1 MEVIDYLWSSTKA
14 LKIKDFITIGGIFAT
29 SFISLKTLRHTKKNN
44 SKSLFVNSITKER
57 VESMSE
63 LKEQVA
69 RYLSTVA
76 RYSLIE
82 NNKNYSVDELVKEI
96 EYTTL
101 RIVFQL
107 NPNNSDEEKIH
118 NELRKINAIIKY
130 RLLYM
135 NNDNEKTYPTG
146 LLNLID
152 DHAIEV
158 TDFYSTYP
166 NDKLIYS
173 NIEVSKKILNHF
185 QKNHPKLL
193 EKTLD
198 YLVKD
203 IREHLK
209 GEWNKIKTEAESK

>member
-1 MEVIDYLWSSTKA
+1 MEVIDYLWNSIKA
-14 LKIKDFITIGGIFAT
+14 LKIKDFITIGGVLAT

-57 VESMSE
+57 VESMGE

-158 TDFYSTYP
+158 TDFYSTYH
-166 NDKLIYS
+166 NDRLIYS
-173 NIEVSKKILNHF
+173 NIEVAKKILNRF

>member
-1 MEVIDYLWSSTKA
+1 MEVIDYLWNSIKA
-14 LKIKDFITIGGIFAT
+14 LKIKDFITIGGVLAT

-57 VESMSE
+57 VESMGE

-135 NNDNEKTYPTG
+135 NNDNE
-146 LLNLID
+146 NI
-152 DHAIEV
+152 
-158 TDFYSTYP
+158 P
-166 NDKLIYS
+166 NR
-173 NIEVSKKILNHF
+173 
-185 QKNHPKLL
+185 P
-193 EKTLD
+193 
-198 YLVKD
+198 
-203 IREHLK
+203 
-209 GEWNKIKTEAESK
+209 IKFNR